1 MNHPTAHETAA
12 KTATEWLVKLQ
23 SPQLT
28 EAQKQDFF
36 TWLDQKPEHQRAYI
50 EAEALW
56 KSLAPMEQLA
66 AESASARITP
76 VARPWYR
83 RPQTIAASFFGLA
96 LLVAIQLWPGW
107 EGNQYQ
113 TAIGEQSHVAL
124 ADGSNIDL
132 NTNSTLQVELRKNR
146 RLLKLSQGEAFFQVS
161 HDPDRPFV
169 VETPSGLVRVLGT
182 RFNVYADALET
193 TVTVVEGKVGVTETT
208 ALAQMA
214 ASDYQPRTTL
224 TANQQITLDGDG
236 VEETPV
242 QVDAAVTTTW
252 RQGKQIYNS
261 VPFVDVVRD
270 LNRYFTGEVKLG
282 DPALENIQVVAVL
295 DLRDK
300 ARAIAALES
309 TFHLVAVQESDELT
323 LLMPQPAGDQRRDTT
338 TAKAK

>member
-1 MNHPTAHETAA
+1 MSHPTAHETAV

-56 KSLAPMEQLA
+56 EHLAPVEQLA
-66 AESASARITP
+66 AESATARITP

-83 RPQTIAASFFGLA
+83 RPQTIAASFIGLA
-96 LLVAIQLWPGW
+96 MLVAIQLWPGL

-113 TAIGEQSHVAL
+113 TAIGEQSHVVL

-132 NTNSTLQVELRKNR
+132 NTNSTLQVDLQKNR
-146 RLLKLSQGEAFFQVS
+146 RLLKLPQGEAFFQVS

-182 RFNVYADALET
+182 RFNVYVDAFET
-193 TVTVVEGKVGVTETT
+193 TVTVVEGKVGVAETA
-208 ALAQMA
+208 ALEQVA
-214 ASDYQPRTTL
+214 ARDYRPRTTL
-224 TANQQITLDGDG
+224 TANQQVTLNGDG
-236 VEETPV
+236 VDEAPV
-242 QVDAAVTTTW
+242 LVDATVATTW
-252 RQGKQIYNS
+252 RQGKQIYDS
-261 VPFVDVVRD
+261 VPFADVVRD
-270 LNRYFTGEVKLG
+270 LNRYFTGKVKLG
-282 DPALENIQVVAVL
+282 DPVLEDIQVVAVL

-300 ARAIAALES
+300 ASAIAALES
-309 TFHLVAVQESDELT
+309 TFNLVAIQQSDEVT
-323 LLMPQPAGDQRRDTT
+323 LLMPQPTDEQPQDAT